1 VRLAIAVISKNAI
14 IVSIFKDRI
23 IRSKG

>member
-1 VRLAIAVISKNAI
+1 VRLAVAVISKNAI